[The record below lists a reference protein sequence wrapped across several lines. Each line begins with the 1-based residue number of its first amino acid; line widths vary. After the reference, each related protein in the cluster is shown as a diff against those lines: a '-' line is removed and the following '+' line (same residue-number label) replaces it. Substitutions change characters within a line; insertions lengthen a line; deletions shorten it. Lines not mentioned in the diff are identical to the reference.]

1 MVRRWVLVLAALVV
15 AGCSAGPA
23 ASLKPPRYQPVGLT
37 VLVSA
42 DGRVITAIG
51 TFVCEHAQRLVARSY
66 PGKVA
71 LILVNPDRNCK
82 EDPGNAT
89 FSQRIPASTRLP
101 EPLRNRALIRVGST
115 RGTIPYFSERDLA
128 SVRKLPFGLR
138 LSIDKPS
145 DFTGRRGQPEIG
157 DTRTYM
163 SPKALLEINQVVPS
177 PSLAA
182 RRYWFNTS
190 CPNLAGWHPRR
201 GFGPCRGVTWIAHGY
216 HLLMGMAVERGMALT
231 VHELRTIAE
240 GVRVS
245 PSQHR

>member
-1 MVRRWVLVLAALVV
+1 LVLAALV

-23 ASLKPPRYQPVGLT
+23 ASLKPPRYEPVGLT

-51 TFVCEHAQRLVARSY
+51 TFVCAHAQRLVARSY

-71 LILVNPDRNCK
+71 LILENPDRNCK
-82 EDPGNAT
+82 EDPGNTT
-89 FSQRIPASTRLP
+89 FSQLIPASTRLP

-115 RGTIPYFSERDLA
+115 RGTIPYFSGRNLA
-128 SVRKLPFGLR
+128 SVRRLPFGLL
-138 LSIDKPS
+138 LSRDGPS
-145 DFTGRRGQPEIG
+145 DSTGRRGQPEIG

-163 SPKALLEINQVVPS
+163 SPKALLEINQIVPS

-182 RRYWFNTS
+182 RTYWFNTS

-201 GFGPCRGVTWIAHGY
+201 GLGHCRGVTWIAHGY
-216 HLLMGMAVERGMALT
+216 HFLMGMAVERGMTLT
-231 VHELRTIAE
+231 VQELRTIAE

-245 PSQHR
+245 PSQYR